1 MRLLLDAHAFL
12 WFLEGS
18 DRLSSPA
25 QAIIEEPEN
34 VVQVSVATLWEI
46 AIKHSLGRLELQ
58 RPFEELIPE
67 QLATNG
73 FGLLPVELS
82 HISKVATLPFH
93 HRDPFDRL
101 IIAQALVEDISI
113 VGRDAEFDRYGVKRL
128 W

>member
-18 DRLSSPA
+18 EQLSAPA
-25 QAIIEEPEN
+25 RGVIEDPANEIL
-34 VVQVSVATLWEI
+34 VSVATLWEI

-58 RPFEELIPE
+58 KPFAELIPE
-67 QLATNG
+67 QLTTNG
-73 FGLLPVELS
+73 FELLPVELS
-82 HISKVATLPFH
+82 HISKVAALPFH

-101 IIAQALVEDISI
+101 IIAQALVEEMPI
-113 VGRDAEFDRYGVKRL
+113 VGRDAEFDRYAVKRL

>member
-1 MRLLLDAHAFL
+1 MRLLLDAHALL

-25 QAIIEEPEN
+25 RALIEEPEN
-34 VVQVSVATLWEI
+34 VVQVSVDTLWEI
-46 AIKHSLGRLELQ
+46 GIKHSLGRLELE

-73 FGLLPVELS
+73 FGLLSVELS

-101 IIAQALVEDISI
+101 IIAQALVEDISV